1 MTAPDTQEKHPHL
14 IRALTL
20 LMALLALFQI
30 VSVIR
35 VLNLPDDL
43 AGQVSLLTP
52 LDVIAGLVWAGIFTA
67 TVLALVRKHVHAL
80 RYAGWALLGFVLYS
94 IARLLF
100 FSRADY
106 DRGRLPFLLVIA
118 VATLCIPV
126 IFLIRTAWIRR
137 HTRENFD
144 NGNRPQD

>member
-1 MTAPDTQEKHPHL
+1 MTAPDTQGKHPHL
-14 IRALTL
+14 TRALTL
-20 LMALLALFQI
+20 LTALLALFQI

-43 AGQVSLLTP
+43 AGQVSLVIP
-52 LDVIAGLVWAGIFTA
+52 LEVIAGLLWAGIFALTF
-67 TVLALVRKHVHAL
+67 LALVRKRIHAL
-80 RYAGWALLGFVLYS
+80 RYTGWALLGFVLYS
-94 IARLLF
+94 IARLLV

-106 DRGRLPFLLVIA
+106 DRGRLPFLWVVA

-126 IFLIRTAWIRR
+126 IFLIRAAWIRR
-137 HTRENFD
+137 HPRESFD